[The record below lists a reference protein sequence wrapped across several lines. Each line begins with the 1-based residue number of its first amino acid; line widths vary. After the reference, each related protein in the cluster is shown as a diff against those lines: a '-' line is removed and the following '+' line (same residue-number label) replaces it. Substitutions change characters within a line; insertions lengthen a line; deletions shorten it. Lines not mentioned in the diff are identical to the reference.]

1 MDLNAFFESLT
12 SIPNKTPQVCDTW
25 IESMNLNFDAPP
37 IDVASA
43 LMNWGLVFGVLLC
56 GSLFL
61 GFLISLIV
69 GGSKGPTLFFNSLGE
84 GVTDLLGMSPKRVG
98 AIASLTIKESVRRKA
113 LLVFVVFAA
122 LFMFG
127 GWFLSNTNAREEL
140 QLSVYVNFMLTTIGW
155 LIFPVALILSCWG
168 LPEDIRL
175 RSLHTV
181 VTKPV
186 KRSEIVLGRILGFGT
201 VGTIVVGCMSV
212 LGYVWIVRQ
221 VPEAVQSR
229 LVARVPVYGS
239 LSYKNRD
246 GEDAEAGVNTG
257 DINPY
262 RSYIEGATKARATW
276 IFDGVT
282 ERMLRTNP
290 ENEEKEL
297 LVENSF
303 QAFRTYKGKID
314 EVLYCQYTL
323 VNPETE
329 ARIPLPQ
336 IPIYEFRQNLTWIPR
351 SLSYYNEETQQ
362 TESVDLFDDLVVDQQ
377 LVIEARCVDPQ
388 QFLGMA
394 RPDLFLRLPDRPFSV
409 SFFKSVFGIWLMML
423 LIVILGVTSSTFVKG
438 PVATILVFT
447 LILIGTGFHGFMND
461 ILAGEVRGAG
471 LLESGIR
478 ILNHGNPLAPQQG
491 SLEESQTV
499 KELDR
504 VTKGMLWGVSHIIPN
519 FNTFSF
525 KAYTANGFDVP
536 FSVAVLPA
544 LLTVIGF
551 FIPCLMLGYFA
562 LKSRELEAK

>member
-1 MDLNAFFESLT
+1 M
-12 SIPNKTPQVCDTW
+12 
-25 IESMNLNFDAPP
+25 NFDAQP
-37 IDVASA
+37 IDVAAA
-43 LMNWGLVFGVLLC
+43 LMNWGMVFGVLLC
-56 GSLFL
+56 GSLVI
-61 GFLISLIV
+61 GFLISLIA
-69 GGSKGPTLFFNSLGE
+69 GGSNSSNSFFQGLGQ
-84 GVTDLLGMSPKRVG
+84 GATDLLGMSPKRVG
-98 AIASLTIKESVRRKA
+98 AITSLTIKESIRRKT
-113 LLVFVVFAA
+113 LLVFVVFAV

-140 QLSVYVNFMLTTIGW
+140 QLSVYVSFMLTAIGW

-186 KRSEIVLGRILGFGT
+186 KRSEIVLGRMLGFAT
-201 VGTIVVGCMSV
+201 VGTLVIGIMSV
-212 LGYVWIVRQ
+212 LGYFWINRQ
-221 VPEAVQSR
+221 VPESVQSR
-229 LVARVPVYGS
+229 LIARVPVYGS
-239 LSYKNRD
+239 LGYKNKE
-246 GEDAEAGVNTG
+246 GKDADSGVNTG

-262 RSYIEGATKARATW
+262 RSYIEGATKARALWT
-276 IFDGVT
+276 FDGLSQS
-282 ERMLRTNP
+282 MLQKNP
-290 ENEEKEL
+290 ETDKDEL

-323 VNPETE
+323 VNPKSDV
-329 ARIPLPQ
+329 RISLPP
-336 IPIYEFRQNLTWIPR
+336 IPVYEFRQNLSWIPR
-351 SLSYYNEETQQ
+351 TLELYDEETQETQ
-362 TESVDLFDDLVVDQQ
+362 AFDLFDDIVEDGKLI
-377 LVIEARCVDPQ
+377 IEARCVDEG

-394 RPDLFLRLPDRPFSV
+394 RPDLFLRMPDR
-409 SFFKSVFGIWLMML
+409 SFASSYFKSVFGIWLMMV

-461 ILAGEVRGAG
+461 ILSGKVRGAG
-471 LLESGIR
+471 LLESSIR
-478 ILNHGNPLAPQQG
+478 ILNHGNPIAPREG
-491 SLEESQTV
+491 SLEESTTV

-504 VTKGMLWGVSHIIPN
+504 VSKGFLWGVSHIIPN

-525 KAYTANGFDVP
+525 KAYTAKGFDVP
-536 FSVAVLPA
+536 FKVAVLPA

-562 LKSRELEAK
+562 LKVRELEAK